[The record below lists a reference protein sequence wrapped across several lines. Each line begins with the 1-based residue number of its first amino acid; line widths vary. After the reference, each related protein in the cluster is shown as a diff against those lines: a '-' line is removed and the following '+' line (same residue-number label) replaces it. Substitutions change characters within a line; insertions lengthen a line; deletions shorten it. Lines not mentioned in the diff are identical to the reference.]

1 MLTTKLTDQI
11 SRISVVLPNQ
21 SFQLPPIV
29 ACSYS
34 NQPPNTLLESD
45 DVLAVVGFGHHSAPT
60 GRSRHF
66 NTGLPVLGKP
76 LSEVWRSHSAVE
88 HGIDDHCYWSAN
100 DELMFL
106 GLWIN
111 ESHYPDLKTAVF
123 ESYTTLLQTLRERNY
138 PHLLRVW
145 NYLPRINHGNNDS
158 ERYKQ
163 FCLGRHEAFNRYQQ
177 HHYPAATAIG
187 HSGGD
192 IVIYLIAARHAGP
205 QHFEN
210 PRQMSAFCYPREYG
224 PKSPSFARASMLQSH
239 GERQLYISGTAS
251 IHGHQ
256 SRHPGNFHG
265 QVGVTCEN
273 IATLLQHVASQ
284 LRLTATPSLEL
295 IKVYLRNPQNLAAAE
310 TAIEQYF
317 GPEVPALFLQGDIC
331 RQELLV
337 EIDGMCRF

>member
-1 MLTTKLTDQI
+1 M
-11 SRISVVLPNQ
+11 VLPNQ

-123 ESYTTLLQTLRERNY
+123 ESYTTLLQTLRDRNY

>member
-1 MLTTKLTDQI
+1 M
-11 SRISVVLPNQ
+11 VLPNP
-21 SFQLPPIV
+21 SFQLSPIV

-34 NQPPNTLLESD
+34 NQTPNVLLESD

-76 LSEVWRSHSAVE
+76 LYEVWRSHPAIE
-88 HGIDDHCYWSAN
+88 HGIDDRCYWSAN

-106 GLWIN
+106 GLWVN
-111 ESHYPDLKTAVF
+111 ENRYPDLRTAIF
-123 ESYTTLLQTLRERNY
+123 ESYTALLQTLLDRDY
-138 PHLLRVW
+138 PHLLRIW
-145 NYLPRINHGNNDS
+145 NYLPRINHGNDDN

-192 IVIYLIAARHAGP
+192 IVIYLIASRQAIP

-210 PRQMSAFCYPREYG
+210 PRQLSAFRYPREYG
-224 PKSPSFARASMLQSH
+224 PKSPSFARASILQSRD
-239 GERQLYISGTAS
+239 GRQLYISGTAS

-256 SRHPGNFHG
+256 SQHPGNFHG
-265 QVGVTCEN
+265 QVDVTCEN

-284 LRLTATPSLEL
+284 LRLAATPNLEL
-295 IKVYLRNPQNLAAAE
+295 LKIYLRTPQSLAAAE
-310 TAIEQYF
+310 AAIERHF

-337 EIDGMCRF
+337 EIDGMCRL